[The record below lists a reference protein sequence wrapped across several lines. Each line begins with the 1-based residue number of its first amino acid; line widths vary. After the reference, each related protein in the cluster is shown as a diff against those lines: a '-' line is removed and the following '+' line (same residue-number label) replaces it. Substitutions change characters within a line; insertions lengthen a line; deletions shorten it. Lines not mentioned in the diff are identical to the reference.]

1 MASYSYELKIPQE
14 RVAVLIGKNG
24 EVKKNIEE
32 DTKTQIKIDSLEGDI
47 FIYGEDALGLY
58 TAREVTR
65 SIGRGFNPEIAK
77 LLLKQ
82 DYVFEYS

>member
-32 DTKTQIKIDSLEGDI
+32 DKDIEEIKTREYGKPVLVQDQDEEIK
-47 FIYGEDALGLY
+47 
-58 TAREVTR
+58 V
-65 SIGRGFNPEIAK
+65 
-77 LLLKQ
+77 
-82 DYVFEYS
+82 V